1 MSSTLPTLALCH
13 QLAPSGSSWTSRIP
27 SQLRDT
33 PELRVT
39 ESKPEIWKESY
50 SYSLFRYI
58 STQLSVLSEH
68 FQLLEPCCLPP
79 KTACAIFREPPVK
92 KFLLVYNASPDCFL
106 FFIIQALAFWNTKQ
120 IYNLSFIPFK
130 YLKITS
136 KIEDAPPLGFSAPLS
151 PGHISLSLQVANT
164 FSKQESWIKSTF
176 DQQRT
181 EYKSLFLSSW
191 YNTATK
197 LLLLQ
202 PRAMVN
208 LKVCTLR
215 LFLIC

>member
-1 MSSTLPTLALCH
+1 MYSSPLLPGDQVSSTLPTLALCH

-92 KFLLVYNASPDCFL
+92 KFLLVYNASPDFYFSSFRLLL
-106 FFIIQALAFWNTKQ
+106 FETQ

-136 KIEDAPPLGFSAPLS
+136 KIEDASPLGFSAPIS
-151 PGHISLSLQVANT
+151 PGHISLSL
-164 FSKQESWIKSTF
+164 
-176 DQQRT
+176 
-181 EYKSLFLSSW
+181 
-191 YNTATK
+191 
-197 LLLLQ
+197 
-202 PRAMVN
+202 
-208 LKVCTLR
+208 
-215 LFLIC
+215 